1 MTWQVT
7 VHPTL
12 DGPPTM
18 LAVTRVDGG
27 PVTQADADRAARL
40 LNHHPGPEGP
50 LWWASILLMAA
61 AVAMLC
67 AWIWAGEWRWGL
79 TAVFPALAGLVCFGA
94 SIPNT
99 PSERTPKS

>member
-1 MTWQVT
+1 
-7 VHPTL
+7 
-12 DGPPTM
+12 M

-27 PVTQADADRAARL
+27 PVTPTDADRAARL
-40 LNHHPGPEGP
+40 LNQPDTLHPRGPA
-50 LWWASILLMAA
+50 WWASTLFMAA